1 MRIDLHTHTQN
12 LKSGDGDARIIA
24 PNDYVQKM
32 SEQNIEISSI
42 TNHNK
47 FDIDEYHS
55 IITGNSDLLVFP
67 GIELD
72 IDFNGEKRQIIVVCN
87 PKLADTFKNIYD
99 DDPERNYNTFTMT
112 YADFLVKTKLL
123 NPGDIII
130 IPHFLDK
137 ARGFK
142 LQEKQ
147 ELENDLAKYVIIL
160 ETANLTS
167 MGIVNDHEERLCLI
181 GSDVKDWSQYSSDM
195 VPELKFN
202 ISSFERFH
210 ELAKNPKEFIKNFL
224 NGAPKYNIE
233 LEESSNSVTIFND
246 INVIFGEKGSGKTIL
261 LKSSICPYFSN
272 AGKRVF
278 LHEGS
283 DYKKLYNSMIAEYE
297 NAVTI
302 DQTLMSRI
310 NSELENVIKY
320 REAHLKNFIQS
331 YIEYAKDTNDNKKAK
346 RILKSNSSFSNTHTD
361 TIESVLASAK
371 RYIAKI
377 EEVSDINTA
386 IRKTD
391 TDDKLALESEL
402 SKLEA
407 EIALRAT
414 AKSKKIFIAQK
425 TEAFLSVLKDSLQK
439 NTGKKSK
446 PANIGFS
453 KLVAHRLAHLE
464 SNRVLLE
471 ALDDIQLTQS
481 KKIGYLPGKGQVTFE
496 TSIICLT
503 EDDRHGKDSAFDK
516 SRIVANRAIIKKIN
530 EFTPRMFAD
539 INGYYSSA
547 EKMIDT
553 EMLANDIVKKNSIIK
568 IKGNDNYRPS
578 EGEQAILSISGLLES
593 YNYDCYLFDEIER
606 GLGHKYITDY
616 LIPRLKTL
624 RDAGKTIVLS
634 THDANIAVNTL
645 PSQTIFCNYPDQQNI
660 YYTGNMYS
668 DELVGVSDGLAIGWS
683 DQAIVHLEGGEKMF
697 NSRRNVYA

>member
-24 PNDYVQKM
+24 PSDYAQKM

-47 FDIDEYHS
+47 FDIDEYRS
-55 IITGNSDLLVFP
+55 VTTGNSDLLMFP

-87 PKLADTFKNIYD
+87 PKLAVTFKNTYD
-99 DDPERNYNTFTMT
+99 DDPGRNYNTFTMT
-112 YADFLVKTKLL
+112 YADFLTKTKSL
-123 NPGDIII
+123 NSEDIII

-147 ELENDLAKYVIIL
+147 ALENDLNEYVIIL

-181 GSDVKDWSQYSSDM
+181 GSDVKDWSQYSNDM

-210 ELAKNPKEFIKNFL
+210 ELAKNPKEFVKNFL
-224 NGAPKYNIE
+224 NGAPKYDIE

-246 INVIFGEKGSGKTIL
+246 INVIFGEKGSGKTVL

-272 AGKRVF
+272 VGKKVF

-283 DYKKLYNSMIAEYE
+283 DYKKLYNTMIAEYE
-297 NAVTI
+297 NAVAI
-302 DQTLMSRI
+302 DQALMSRI
-310 NSELENVIKY
+310 ISRLEAVIKY
-320 REAHLKNFIQS
+320 REAHLKNSVQS
-331 YIEYAKDTNDNKKAK
+331 YVEYAKDTNDNKKAK
-346 RILKSNSSFSNTHTD
+346 RILKSNSIFSNTYTD
-361 TIESVLASAK
+361 TIENVLRSAE
-371 RYIAKI
+371 RYITKI
-377 EEVSDINTA
+377 EEVADINTA
-386 IRKTD
+386 VRKTD
-391 TDDKLALESEL
+391 SDDKLALEREL
-402 SKLEA
+402 YKLET
-407 EIALRAT
+407 EIVQRAT
-414 AKSKKIFIAQK
+414 AKSKEIFIAQK
-425 TEAFLSVLKDSLQK
+425 TEAFLSVLKGSLQK
-439 NTGKKSK
+439 NSGKKSK
-446 PANIGFS
+446 PENIGFS
-453 KLVAHRLAHLE
+453 KLVANRLAHLE
-464 SNRVLLE
+464 SNKALIE
-471 ALDDIQLTQS
+471 ALDDTQLTQS
-481 KKIGYLPGKGQVTFE
+481 KKIGHLPGKGPVTFE

-516 SRIVANRAIIKKIN
+516 SRIVANRAIIKKIG
-530 EFTPRMFAD
+530 EFTPGMFTD
-539 INGYYSSA
+539 VNSYYSSA

-553 EMLANDIVKKNSIIK
+553 ETLARDIVKKHSIIK
-568 IKGNDNYRPS
+568 IKGNDNYKPS

-645 PSQTIFCNYPDQQNI
+645 PSQTIFCNYPDQNT

-668 DELVGVSDGLAIGWS
+668 DELIGVSDGTAIGWS
-683 DQAIVHLEGGEKMF
+683 DQAIIHLEGGEKMF